1 MRRRSRPAS
10 PQRWPRSPDD
20 GDADP
25 TAGVTASASRQ
36 RGSILGAS
44 LIALAAIGFGTL
56 GPITRFA
63 DDAGVG
69 SLAIVAWRASIGAS
83 AMLLLLL
90 ALQGLAGRQPHRIE
104 RVPRRE
110 RALILAGA
118 FSNLVLNLAMFI
130 AFVRIDIGLSL
141 LVFYCYPAFVAGASV
156 LWFGDRLGT
165 LRWAAL
171 GLSVLGLVL
180 TLGGSAGLGDL
191 DAIGIGLSFLA
202 AFAQA
207 FYVLA
212 ARHGFPTIPPIE
224 AAATTMGLAA
234 IGYVA
239 IAILTGQ
246 VTMLGQPLASGEAL
260 LPVLAAGIIGA
271 AIPTLAFI
279 TGIRLLGAPRA
290 AILATLE
297 PVVGVALAAWLLGER
312 PAPLQL
318 VGGLL
323 ILAAAVLLQVGPS
336 GTVAEH
342 EAVASR
348 P

>member
-1 MRRRSRPAS
+1 VTAPAS
-10 PQRWPRSPDD
+10 Q
-20 GDADP
+20 A
-25 TAGVTASASRQ
+25 
-36 RGSILGAS
+36 RGGILGAS

-56 GPITRFA
+56 GPITRYA
-63 DDAGVG
+63 DDAGVD
-69 SLAIVAWRASIGAS
+69 SLAIVAWRAAIGAS
-83 AMLLLLL
+83 AMLVLLLSL
-90 ALQGLAGRQPHRIE
+90 RTLAGRQPHRLAE
-104 RVPRRE
+104 VPTRE
-110 RALILAGA
+110 RAFIVAGA
-118 FSNLVLNLAMFI
+118 GTNLVLNLAMFI
-130 AFVRIDIGLSL
+130 AFVRIDIGLAL
-141 LVFYCYPAFVAGASV
+141 LVFYSFPALVSAASV
-156 LWFGDRLGT
+156 MWFGERMGA

-171 GLSVLGLVL
+171 GLSVIGLVL

-191 DAIGIGLSFLA
+191 DAIGIGLAFLA

-212 ARHGFPTIPPIE
+212 ARHGFASIPPIE

-234 IGYVA
+234 VGYVG
-239 IAILTGQ
+239 IALLTAQ
-246 VTMLGQPLASGEAL
+246 VVVLGQPLASGEAL
-260 LPVLAAGIIGA
+260 MPVLAAGIIGA

-290 AILATLE
+290 AILSTLE

-312 PAPLQL
+312 PSPLQL

-323 ILAAAVLLQVGPS
+323 ILAAAVLLQLGPS